1 MRPVLTLPTAPV
13 AEPMVLE
20 DVDLHADLDYW
31 YRLVAVAA
39 DGTCSDATEPVRV
52 RLTSTAPPRPG
63 EVLAVERVVTDPA
76 ARKVSFRLPRRDY
89 SVYLFRRGL
98 ADPWAKVAQ
107 IGALAPDGTVRLS
120 DLTPVSLNGGW
131 RYDVTDT
138 VPDPDGIY
146 RYHVRV
152 IDPRD
157 RVRDSPAL
165 AEVIE
170 AAEEI

>member
-1 MRPVLTLPTAPV
+1 
-13 AEPMVLE
+13 
-20 DVDLHADLDYW
+20 
-31 YRLVAVAA
+31 
-39 DGTCSDATEPVRV
+39 
-52 RLTSTAPPRPG
+52 
-63 EVLAVERVVTDPA
+63 EVLSVARNAANPA
-76 ARKVSFRLPRRDY
+76 ARAVSFRVPRRDY

-107 IGALAPDGTVRLS
+107 IGTLAPDGTVRLA
-120 DLTPVSLNGGW
+120 DLTPVPHDPLEGGGW

-157 RVRDSPAL
+157 RVSDSPAL
-165 AEVIE
+165 TEAVEEV
-170 AAEEI
+170 